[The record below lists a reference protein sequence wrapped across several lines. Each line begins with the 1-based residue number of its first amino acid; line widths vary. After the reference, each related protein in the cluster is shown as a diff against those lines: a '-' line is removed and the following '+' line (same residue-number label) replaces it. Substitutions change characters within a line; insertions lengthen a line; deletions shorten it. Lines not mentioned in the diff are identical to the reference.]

1 MSANDGLLFPLI
13 RHFSRP
19 ATNVLSKL
27 PVSPNQITAVSF
39 ALGLGAAWA
48 AAQATQPWAVA
59 AGLLMTAAYILDN
72 CDGEIARLKNQCS
85 RFGMYFDT
93 FVDWVVHAAF
103 FWALG
108 VGMAAATGQG
118 FWNWLGLAAA
128 AGGTINYVLGLILAA
143 RDAGAGGDSAP
154 EADRQRPHTPR
165 EWILFA
171 FRELTRADFCFI
183 ILALALF
190 DALWVLLPAGAIGA
204 QVYWGTALFK
214 RAREFHV

>member
-1 MSANDGLLFPLI
+1 MTATNDPIFPLI
-13 RHFSRP
+13 RHFSRRVT
-19 ATNVLSKL
+19 AVLLRL
-27 PVSPNQITAVSF
+27 PVSANQVTAVSF

-48 AAQATQPWAVA
+48 AGQATQVWAIA
-59 AGLLMTAAYILDN
+59 SGLLMTAAYVLDN
-72 CDGEIARLKNQCS
+72 CDGEIARFKNQCS

-93 FVDWVVHAAF
+93 FVDWIVHAAF

-108 VGMAAATGQG
+108 VGMATTTGQA

-128 AGGTINYVLGLILAA
+128 VGGTINYVLGLVLAA
-143 RDAGAGGDSAP
+143 LAP
-154 EADRQRPHTPR
+154 GTGIDPASTEDPQRPHTPG

-183 ILALALF
+183 ILALAVF

-204 QVYWGTALFK
+204 QVYWVTAMFK